1 MNKIKITYLI
11 ATFYLIV
18 PNVLAQ
24 EEAKIRA
31 IARPYSDS
39 ISVRW
44 APDNAVAWHYLNEYG
59 YRVLRYTM
67 MRDGKVLDNPDST
80 DVANELFKPAP
91 LNKWEPYS
99 ETSDYVPIAA
109 QAIYGES
116 FELDHGIAGSDIAQ
130 VINKSRE
137 LESRFSFALLAAD
150 FSPLTARLSGLM
162 FTDKN
167 ISKNEKYLY
176 IILPMVP
183 KEKMVID
190 TGYVYVGVDDYKPLP
205 QPLDVRG
212 DFNDQS
218 ALISWNHQLFQNIFI
233 AYKVERSNDGGKTFS
248 PVSDKP
254 MLNTTQ
260 GIYETPE
267 RMFYIDSLPQNNK
280 EYLYRIRGITS
291 FGEISPPSDTIA
303 GIAYLRLPVN
313 PSISSTKVFDNKYV
327 TIEWEFPDSLNS
339 RIAGFEMLR
348 AIDDKGPY
356 DTINREII
364 PATDRKYADQPH
376 YSYNYYKIAAKDH
389 YGHSYLSYP
398 YMVQIIDSIPPAKPV
413 GMTGIV
419 DTTGIVQLTWNHNTE
434 KDLLG
439 YRVFRSNFKNSEFS
453 QVTVEPIIDSLFIDT
468 INIKTLTRKMYY
480 KIQAVDQHYN
490 PSEFSDIF
498 ELTRP
503 DKIPPVS
510 PVFNAYKN
518 NAQGITLDWF
528 NSSSIDV
535 ARHVLY
541 RKSEK
546 EQNWKVIGIF
556 YPQDSVQSFTDTA
569 TVEGRMYEYTILA
582 VDEAGL
588 ESKPAKPL
596 KIKQFENKNKP
607 AVSKI
612 SYDIDRTEKY
622 IRLKWKYDEPGVK
635 KFLVYRG
642 NSTEE
647 LALFASS
654 GRYEF
659 TDTKL
664 AINNTYYY
672 AIKAVFVNGLE
683 SKMSNVIEIKY

>member
-1 MNKIKITYLI
+1 MTRIISILI
-11 ATFYLIV
+11 FLIV
-18 PNVLAQ
+18 IVSAKSFAQ

-31 IARPYSDS
+31 IARPYPDS

-44 APDNAVAWHYLNEYG
+44 APDNAVAWHFLNEYG

-67 MRDGKVLDNPDST
+67 MRDGKVLEEPDS
-80 DVANELFKPAP
+80 VAVSNELFKPEP
-91 LNKWEPYS
+91 LSKWEPYS

-167 ISKNEKYLY
+167 IRKNEKYLY

-218 ALISWNHQLFQNIFI
+218 ALISWNHQLFQDIFI
-233 AYKVERSNDGGKTFS
+233 AYNVERSNDGGKTFS
-248 PVSDKP
+248 PISDKP

-291 FGEISPPSDTIA
+291 FGEVSPPSDTIA

-313 PSISSTKVFDNKYV
+313 PSISSTKVFDNKFV

-339 RIAGFEMLR
+339 RIAGFEILR

-364 PATDRKYADQPH
+364 PATDRKYADQPP

-413 GMTGIV
+413 GMEGIV
-419 DTTGIVQLTWNHNTE
+419 DTTGVVQLTWNHNTE

-453 QVTVEPIIDSLFIDT
+453 QITVEPIIDSLFIDT

-503 DKIPPVS
+503 DIIPPVS

-518 NAQGITLDWF
+518 NEQGITLDWF

-535 ARHVLY
+535 AKHVLY
-541 RKSEK
+541 RKSEQ

-569 TVEGRMYEYTILA
+569 TVEGKMYEYTILA

-588 ESKPAKPL
+588 ESKPAKPV

-607 AVSKI
+607 VVSKI

-622 IRLKWKYDEPGVK
+622 IRLKWKYDEPGIK

-642 NSTEE
+642 NSVEE

-654 GRYEF
+654 DRYEF

-672 AIKAVFVNGLE
+672 VIKAVFANGLE
-683 SKMSNVIEIKY
+683 SGMSKVIEIKY

>member
-1 MNKIKITYLI
+1 MDKIKITYLI
-11 ATFYLIV
+11 AILLLIV
-18 PNVLAQ
+18 TDVVAQ

-31 IARPYSDS
+31 IARPYPDS
-39 ISVRW
+39 ISIRW
-44 APDNAVAWHYLNEYG
+44 APDNAVAWHFLNEYG

-67 MRDGKVLDNPDST
+67 MRAGKVLEEPDSI
-80 DVANELFKPAP
+80 ALSNELFKPKP
-91 LNKWEPYS
+91 LSKWEPYS
-99 ETSDYVPIAA
+99 ETSDYVAIAA

-116 FELDHGIAGSDIAQ
+116 FEVTHGITGSDIAQ

-137 LESRFSFALLAAD
+137 LESKFSFALLAAD
-150 FSPLTARLSGLM
+150 FSTTTARLSGLM

-167 ISKNEKYLY
+167 IKKNEKYLY
-176 IILPMVP
+176 IILAMVP
-183 KEKMVID
+183 EEKMVID

-212 DFNDQS
+212 DFSDQS

-233 AYKVERSNDGGKTFS
+233 AYRVERSDDGGKSFH
-248 PVSDKP
+248 PISDKP
-254 MLNTTQ
+254 MINTTK
-260 GIYETPE
+260 GVYETPE
-267 RMFYIDSLPQNNK
+267 RMFFIDSLPQNDK
-280 EYLYRIRGITS
+280 EYFYRVCGITS
-291 FGEISPPSDTIA
+291 FGEVSPPSDTIS
-303 GIAYLRLPVN
+303 GIAYQRLPVN
-313 PSISSTKVFDNKYV
+313 PSISNAQVFDNKYV

-339 RIAGFEMLR
+339 YIAGFEMLR
-348 AIDDKGPY
+348 AVDDKGPY
-356 DTINREII
+356 DTINQEII
-364 PATDRKYADQPH
+364 PATDRKYADQPP
-376 YSYNYYKIAAKDH
+376 YSYNYYKIVAKDN
-389 YGHSYLSYP
+389 YGHYYQSYP
-398 YMVQIIDSIPPAKPV
+398 NMIQIIDSIPPAKPV
-413 GMTGIV
+413 GIGGIV

-434 KDLLG
+434 RDLLG
-439 YRVFRSNFKNSEFS
+439 YRVYRSNFKKSEFS
-453 QVTVEPIIDSLFIDT
+453 QVTVEPVIDSLFVDT

-480 KIQAVDQHYN
+480 KIQAIDHHYN

-510 PVFNAYKN
+510 PVFRAYETN
-518 NAQGITLDWF
+518 EQGIALDWF

-535 ARHVLY
+535 AKHVLY

-546 EQNWKVIGIF
+546 EQSWKVIGIF
-556 YPQDSVQSFTDTA
+556 HPQDSVQSFTDTA
-569 TVEGRMYEYTILA
+569 TVEGKMYEYTILA

-622 IRLKWKYDEPGVK
+622 IRLKWKYDQPGVK

-642 NSTEE
+642 NSVED

-654 GRYEF
+654 GQYEF

-672 AIKAVFVNGLE
+672 VIKAVFVNGLE
-683 SKMSNVIEIKY
+683 SRMSNVIEIKY